1 MAENPYLGAIFM
13 FAGNFAPA
21 GYQFCDGQ
29 TLSISQNAALFSIL
43 GTTYGGNGVTTFQL
57 PDLRSRVPIHAGQG
71 TGLTNYVEGQ
81 SGGEENVTLTE
92 GQMPTHNHQVSVGD
106 AETTNMPH
114 NAFLAQD
121 GSYAT
126 TADAGGEALAPTAVG
141 NAGGSQAHPNIQPYL
156 AVNFIIAMTG
166 IFPSRN

>member
-13 FAGNFAPA
+13 FAGNFAIN
-21 GYQFCDGQ
+21 GFQMCNGQ

-43 GTTYGGNGVTTFQL
+43 GTTYGGNGVSTFQL
-57 PDLRSRVPIHAGQG
+57 PDLRSRVPIHFGQG
-71 TGLTNYVEGQ
+71 AGLSPYVEGQ

-126 TADAGGEALAPTAVG
+126 TANAGGAALAPTAVG
-141 NAGGSQAHPNIQPYL
+141 NAGGNQPHTNIQPYL
-156 AVNFIIAMTG
+156 AVNFIIAMAG